1 MLFTKYKV
9 VDVIDGVS
17 FKVAPKWFQYNRTG
31 DVVRLSG
38 HKAPAMNEP
47 GGMVARS
54 RLQSLINGK
63 SVRLEAK
70 NVDMSGVLEADV
82 YLEDRN
88 IANSL

>member
-9 VDVIDGVS
+9 VEVIDGVS